1 MSDIGELESQE
12 RERLRRVQSLSTEL
26 QDITEV
32 EYRQVRLERVVLIGV
47 WASGS
52 LSSAEASMQELA
64 RLAETAGCTVVD
76 AVIQRRDSPDAATY
90 IGSGKVQEIRH
101 LVHSTDADTI
111 ICDGELSPAQLRRL
125 ETETKVKVVDRTWL
139 ILDIFARHAKSREG
153 KNQVSLAQ
161 MEYMLP
167 RLRGWGEALSRQAGG
182 RAGGAGGG
190 VGTRGPGETKL
201 ETDRRRI
208 RQQISKLRNELKDLA
223 KVRTTQRHHRMQTGI
238 SQVALVGYTNAGKS
252 SLLNLITG
260 AGVLVQDEL
269 FATLDPTV
277 RQLHLPSG
285 REVTMADTVGF
296 VRHLP
301 HQLVEAFKSTLE
313 EVIQADVLVHVVDAT
328 SERIEDQ
335 IDAVREVLMEIRAP
349 LDRELIVF
357 NKADALTV
365 DQRKRLEQNY
375 PESVLISAKTGEGQD
390 GLLNA
395 IDERLP
401 GQDFEIWALLP
412 YGEEKLLE
420 RLRRHSNIVS
430 IEYRDSGTLIHVKT
444 DSQFAEV
451 LHSYRIVKET

>member
-90 IGSGKVQEIRH
+90 IGSGKVQEIRR

-412 YGEEKLLE
+412 YGEEKLLA